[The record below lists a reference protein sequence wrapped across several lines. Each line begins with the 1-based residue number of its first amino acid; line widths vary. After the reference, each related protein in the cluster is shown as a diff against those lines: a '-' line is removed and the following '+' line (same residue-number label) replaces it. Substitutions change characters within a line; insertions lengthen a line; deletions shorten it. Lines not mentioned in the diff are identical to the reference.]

1 MKSPRPRILC
11 VDDEP
16 MNLSLLDALLTA
28 RNFKVIMANSGME
41 ALAIIGRETIDIVLL
56 DVMMPGMDGPELVHV
71 LRGLDAELPI
81 LGMTGLTES
90 ASMKGLADSP
100 LPALLVKP
108 FRQDKLLAA
117 LGEILARSQKGG
129 DAGA

>member
-1 MKSPRPRILC
+1 MV
-11 VDDEP
+11 VDDETE
-16 MNLSLLDALLTA
+16 MRGVLRRLLEDHGYRVLTA
-28 RNFKVIMANSGME
+28 AEGQE
-41 ALAIIGRETIDIVLL
+41 ALALFAQHRAEVRAVVTDL
-56 DVMMPGMDGPELVHV
+56 MMPGMDGPELVHV